1 MNSGDRWLLV
11 ASVAVSFAC
20 FALLHVASSPVGA
33 GDRTLTY
40 SRLLGIPF
48 LMGIGLMSGLESQ
61 WVALG
66 VLGVCIAEVVADLS
80 SNDQLEE
87 GAI

>member
-1 MNSGDRWLLV
+1 
-11 ASVAVSFAC
+11 
-20 FALLHVASSPVGA
+20 
-33 GDRTLTY
+33 
-40 SRLLGIPF
+40 
-48 LMGIGLMSGLESQ
+48 MGIGLMSGLESQ